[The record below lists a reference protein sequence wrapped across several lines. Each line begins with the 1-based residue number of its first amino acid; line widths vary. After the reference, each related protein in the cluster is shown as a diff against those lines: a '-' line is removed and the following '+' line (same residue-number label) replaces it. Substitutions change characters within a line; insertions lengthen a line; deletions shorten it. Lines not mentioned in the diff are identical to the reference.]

1 MRPKKPTAACS
12 QEMLRSFET
21 CHKTCK
27 GPVIILASGQ
37 SARHFDL
44 AHFPDV
50 PVIAMNGSVSM
61 LMGTPIK
68 PFFYVCSD
76 LDFPNQQPE
85 LYAWALQHSNNLL
98 LWPERLQE
106 HDIPPVTNR
115 YPLFKARALS
125 LEDWLGTGSL
135 VRSWTFW
142 SKRGRSIGFSR
153 NLSKGF
159 FDARTVAYVALQLA
173 CHLGFSEVFLVGVD
187 LDQSVG
193 RFYETGQTGHSP
205 CGLDQHWER
214 RILPSLALMRQR
226 VIDDRFQVYNLS
238 ATSRVPT
245 SVIPKIDVAQA
256 RALVA
261 RHLPG

>member
-1 MRPKKPTAACS
+1 
-12 QEMLRSFET
+12 MLLSFKA
-21 CHKTCK
+21 CHKTST

-37 SARHFDL
+37 SARDFDL
-44 AHFPDV
+44 THFPDV

-61 LMGTPIK
+61 LMDTEVR

-76 LDFPNQQPE
+76 LDFPNQQPA
-85 LYAWALQHSNNLL
+85 LYGWALQHSDNLL
-98 LWPERLQE
+98 LWPERLQ
-106 HDIPPVTNR
+106 DDGLPPQARR
-115 YPLFKARALS
+115 YPLSKARTVS
-125 LEDWLGTGSL
+125 LGDWLGTGAL

-153 NLSKGF
+153 DMEKGF

-193 RFYETGQTGHSP
+193 RFYESGHTGRSP

-214 RILPSLALMRQR
+214 RILPSLALMSQR
-226 VIDDRFQVYNLS
+226 VVHDGFRVYNLS
-238 ATSRVPT
+238 ATSRIPDT
-245 SVIPKIDVAQA
+245 VIPKIDAAEA
-256 RALVA
+256 RAMVA
-261 RHLPG
+261 RSQPL